1 MPGLTFILPVY
12 GVERELPRAL
22 RSIAAQG
29 LADWEAILVDDGSPD
44 GCGAICDGAAARD
57 ARFRVIHQPNAGTG
71 MARNAGLAAAR
82 GEYIHFLDPDDY
94 LEPDFAERLL
104 AVARREDADIVM
116 FGFFIERQ
124 GPDGTLGR
132 RGQSGPPVTGSFGY
146 AQFQAVFPRFVTSH
160 YVWNR
165 LYRRRLL
172 EAGGCRFT
180 AHTIGQDAVFNASVY
195 AQTFGRLT
203 AVDAPLIHYVE
214 RAGSSVG
221 RFHEDRL
228 RDNFYV
234 TRALSRV
241 VRRWGREEDAA
252 YAGALAYCAVRDL
265 HLGIRNASLSPM
277 GLAARWRWLRGL
289 MADERLRRAVRMTP
303 VRRMHGRGDRV
314 KLALLKAH
322 AYGAVMLL
330 SGANRRVKGG

>member
-1 MPGLTFILPVY
+1 MPRLSVIVPVY
-12 GVERELPRAL
+12 NVEAYLARCVDSILAQSFADFEL
-22 RSIAAQG
+22 
-29 LADWEAILVDDGSPD
+29 ILVNDGTRDGSVSIMEDYAHRD
-44 GCGAICDGAAARD
+44 G
-57 ARFRVIHQPNAGTG
+57 RVRLVHKQNGG
-71 MARNAGLAAAR
+71 LSSARNAGLAAAR

-94 LEPDFAERLL
+94 LEPDFSERLL
-104 AVARREDADIVM
+104 AVARREDADIVL

-124 GPDGTLGR
+124 GPDGALRR
-132 RGQSGPPVTGSFGY
+132 RGKSGPPVTGSFGY

-195 AQTFGRLT
+195 AQPFGRLT

-214 RAGSSVG
+214 RAGSSVS

-228 RDNFYV
+228 RDNFYI

-241 VRRWGREEDAA
+241 AKRWGREEDAA
-252 YAGALAYCAVRDL
+252 YVGALAYCAVRDL

-277 GLAARWRWLRGL
+277 GLSARCRWLRGL

>member
-1 MPGLTFILPVY
+1 M
-12 GVERELPRAL
+12 
-22 RSIAAQG
+22 
-29 LADWEAILVDDGSPD
+29 
-44 GCGAICDGAAARD
+44 
-57 ARFRVIHQPNAGTG
+57 
-71 MARNAGLAAAR
+71 
-82 GEYIHFLDPDDY
+82 
-94 LEPDFAERLL
+94 
-104 AVARREDADIVM
+104 
-116 FGFFIERQ
+116 
-124 GPDGTLGR
+124 
-132 RGQSGPPVTGSFGY
+132 TGSFGY

-195 AQTFGRLT
+195 AQPFGRLT

-228 RDNFYV
+228 RDNFYI

-241 VRRWGREEDAA
+241 AKRWGREEDAA

-277 GLAARWRWLRGL
+277 GLSARCRWLRGL